1 MKVSNNVTGTR
12 EDAAVRA
19 PVRIGFTRHL
29 TRKGWTELAVL
40 LAVVA
45 LVWQSAFAG
54 VFQFDD
60 VASIVRDPVYAG
72 GENFWADLS
81 RRIRP
86 LTRLSFFLDRLAFG
100 LEPTG
105 YHLQSVLLHAGSG
118 LLLYGMLARARL
130 GPPGLPFWAALLFLV
145 HPIACETVTY
155 VSGRASGLSAF
166 LVLLA
171 LALYTNA
178 TSGPDGS
185 ATRPLLHAV
194 ALGAFALALG
204 AKETAAA
211 LPLLLLVWD
220 AFVRGEPAGVLR
232 RRFLRDHLP
241 FWIVLAAAI
250 LAALL
255 LVPRYRELAA
265 FSLALRAPWENLW
278 VQSKPLAFALGL
290 YAHPAWLS
298 VDHGLAPAPFSD
310 PLAWVAAGALAA
322 LFTTAIVIARRQPAV
337 SLGIVWFFVTALPAN
352 GPNARSDLL
361 SERNLYLPCVG
372 LAIAA
377 AGLLHALIGALPGAA
392 QTRTGLALRAAAFG
406 LVAFLGIATVQR
418 NSLWASPLALWADAA
433 AKSPMNARAHNNL
446 GFALERQGELDA
458 AIREYRRALDLD
470 PGYAQ
475 AGRNLQRAW
484 AAASRQ

>member
-1 MKVSNNVTGTR
+1 MTGTR
-12 EDAAVRA
+12 EDTAVRT
-19 PVRIGFTRHL
+19 PERIGFTRQL

-60 VASIVRDPVYAG
+60 VASIVRDPAYEG

-86 LTRLSFFLDRLAFG
+86 LTRLSLFLDRLAFG
-100 LEPTG
+100 LDPAG

-118 LLLYGMLARARL
+118 LLLYGILARARFA
-130 GPPGLPFWAALLFLV
+130 PPGLPFWAALLFLV

-166 LVLLA
+166 FVLLA
-171 LALYTNA
+171 LALYANA
-178 TSGPDGS
+178 TSGPAGS
-185 ATRPLLHAV
+185 ARRPPAYAA

-211 LPLLLLVWD
+211 LPVLLLAWD
-220 AFVRGEPAGVLR
+220 AIVRSQPGGALR
-232 RRFLRDHLP
+232 RRFLHDHLP
-241 FWIVLAAAI
+241 FWILLAAAI

-290 YAHPAWLS
+290 FAHPAWLS
-298 VDHGLAPAPFSD
+298 VDHGLAPAPLSD

-322 LFTTAIVIARRQPAV
+322 LLTTAILAARRLPAV

-352 GPNARSDLL
+352 GPVARSDLL
-361 SERNLYLPCVG
+361 SERNLYLPCMG

-377 AGLLHALIGALPGAA
+377 AGLLHALIEALPGAA
-392 QTRTGLALRAAAFG
+392 QARAGLALRAAAFG
-406 LVAFLGIATVQR
+406 VVACLGIATVQR
-418 NSLWASPLALWADAA
+418 NGLWASPLALWTDAV
-433 AKSPMNARAHNNL
+433 AKSPLNARAHNNL
-446 GFALERQGELDA
+446 GFALERQGDLDG

-484 AAASRQ
+484 AAASRP